1 MNDYLISF
9 CVLLSLMLLY
19 LQLAKKYN
27 IFDVPNNR
35 SSHNS
40 ITIRGGGIIFPI
52 SLLLAYFLFDF
63 QYKWFVVSVI
73 ILSLVSFLDD
83 LYSLSSIIRFIVQ
96 SLVVFLLLFELGLIR
111 PFILLPF
118 LMFMIVGGLNA
129 FNFMDGINGLTA
141 LYSIVTLSTLYYI
154 NQSILFIDS
163 GFILIPLIGVII
175 FSFFNVRDRAIC
187 FAGDV
192 GSVSIAAIILFL
204 LFKLVIHTQDYFY
217 FLLLLVYVFD
227 SFATILKRK
236 FNGEN
241 IFKPHREHLYQQL
254 VHKKEWTHL
263 QVSLLFATV
272 QLIINFSITLKFSDS
287 WIIFTVFFVM
297 IFYILGLN
305 YIIRS
310 EK

>member
-27 IFDVPNNR
+27 IFDVPNHR
-35 SSHNS
+35 SSHTS
-40 ITIRGGGIIFPI
+40 IIVRGGGVIFPI
-52 SLLLAYFLFDF
+52 ALLLAYFLFDF
-63 QYKWFVVSVI
+63 QYKWFVGSVF

-83 LYSLSSIIRFIVQ
+83 LYSLSSIIRFFIQ
-96 SLVVFLLLFELGLIR
+96 CLVAFLLLFELDLIR
-111 PFILLPF
+111 PLILLPF
-118 LMFMIVGGLNA
+118 LIFLIVGGLNA

-141 LYSIVTLSTLYYI
+141 LYSVVSLGSLYYI

-175 FSFFNVRDRAIC
+175 FSFFNVRDRALC

-192 GSVSIAAIILFL
+192 GSISIGAIILFL

-217 FLLLLVYVFD
+217 FLILLVYAFD
-227 SFATILKRK
+227 SLATILKRK
-236 FNGEN
+236 FKGEN

-263 QVSLLFATV
+263 QASLLFVTV
-272 QLIINFSITLKFSDS
+272 QLVVNCSVLFEVSDC
-287 WIIFTVFFVM
+287 WVFFTVFLVM
-297 IFYILGLN
+297 IFYISGLN
-305 YIIRS
+305 YVTKS